1 MRPAEWMSANGASV
15 TAARVMNAVM
25 TSFMY
30 DAPSEPQTDT
40 TSGLSGSSP
49 SWRLASALE
58 QAVNAPRTGVP
69 VTTTFS
75 FSL

>member
-1 MRPAEWMSANGASV
+1 MSVNGASV

-30 DAPSEPQTDT
+30 DAPQTDT

-75 FSL
+75 CSL